1 MKQEDNRKIK
11 LEGFVN
17 EGLKLTITRC
27 ISLFIFL
34 TLQPLQLLHLSMI
47 P

>member
-11 LEGFVN
+11 LEDFVS
-17 EGLKLTITRC
+17 EALKLKTITRC

-34 TLQPLQLLHLSMI
+34 TLQPLQFI
-47 P
+47 